1 MKGLKK
7 LLPIAMVFAMLSAML
22 VPAVALAAE
31 DGAVE
36 TTFNGN
42 DTPDVAV
49 AADATMTP
57 QSETTINVTV
67 TDADGFADIASVV
80 LKLYWDADTTAATQ
94 GAEFEALAVNAETV
108 AGITWTS
115 AGGFELDEEASS
127 TWAIG
132 VSTECSTPT
141 DDDLANPFVFVIKPS
156 KVATEAANTGTAC
169 WQISVLVT
177 DDQDATG
184 YGSDTSRA
192 AMNWYGDIT
201 VNTANANFG
210 ILVPGTDFFTATV
223 GSISM
228 KYISN
233 GDYDEQVKVATDAFT
248 GVTVDV
254 VDPWACSGSNEIAF
268 KADDDDTSAGAV
280 GVTAAGAT
288 IDDLGDITE
297 ETGDTV
303 AINSL
308 WLKIGSTWT
317 AYGTKTGNIY
327 FVIANGEPPA

>member
-22 VPAVALAAE
+22 VPGVASAGT
-31 DGAVE
+31 DGAVS
-36 TTFNGN
+36 TTLSGN
-42 DTPDVAV
+42 DTPDLVV
-49 AADATMTP
+49 AADVTMTP

-67 TDADGFADIASVV
+67 TDADDFADIASVV
-80 LKLYWDADTTAATQ
+80 LKLYWDADTTAAIQ
-94 GAEFEALAVNAETV
+94 SEFGELAVNAETV

-115 AGGFELDEEASS
+115 AGGFVLDEETDS

-132 VSTECSTPT
+132 VTTECSTPAA
-141 DDDLANPFVFVIKPS
+141 DDLSNPFIFVIKPS

-169 WQISVLVT
+169 WQISALVT
-177 DDQDATG
+177 DDQSTTG
-184 YGSDTSRA
+184 YGSDASRV

-228 KYISN
+228 KYVSN
-233 GDYDEQVKVATDAFT
+233 SDYDEQVKVATDAFT

-280 GVTAAGAT
+280 GVTAGGAT
-288 IDDLGDITE
+288 IDDLDDITE
-297 ETGDTV
+297 ESGDTV
-303 AINSL
+303 TINSL

-317 AYGTKTGNIY
+317 AYGEKTGNIY